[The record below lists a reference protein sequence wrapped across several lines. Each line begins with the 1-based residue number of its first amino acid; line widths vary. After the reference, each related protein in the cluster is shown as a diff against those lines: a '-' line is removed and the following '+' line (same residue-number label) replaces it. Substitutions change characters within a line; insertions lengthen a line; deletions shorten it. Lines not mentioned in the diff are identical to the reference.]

1 MIAIA
6 EIEMVIGNGKGNA
19 IGMAI
24 AMVGEGGIVIEIET
38 VIETEIDMEE
48 EMNTLE
54 RGIMTMTA
62 MRTPVLKEGTKESI
76 LNSTPVSSTHIQL
89 VGIFDRLVC
98 LVNLSTYQGKVYKL

>member
-1 MIAIA
+1 VIA

-24 AMVGEGGIVIEIET
+24 AMVGEGGIVIEIEI

-76 LNSTPVSSTHIQL
+76 LNSTPVSSTHPAGGYI
-89 VGIFDRLVC
+89 RLPC
-98 LVNLSTYQGKVYKL
+98 LPCESFYVSG